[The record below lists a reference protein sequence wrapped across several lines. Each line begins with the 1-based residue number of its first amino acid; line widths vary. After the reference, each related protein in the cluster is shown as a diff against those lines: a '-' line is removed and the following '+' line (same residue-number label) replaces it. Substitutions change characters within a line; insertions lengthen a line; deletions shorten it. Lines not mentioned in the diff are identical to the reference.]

1 MNMLDTYY
9 FKNKK
14 QTEKMLNEN
23 RAKLTN
29 WFLFEMQKYQNAE
42 KNFDQW
48 FTEYTGQSFDEMLK
62 EQGDY
67 ITAYAD
73 EEDELLSK
81 KIDAQYYEENKK

>member
-1 MNMLDTYY
+1 MSSFVQDWKCSKCKSDNACYED
-9 FKNKK
+9 FKDKK

-48 FTEYTGQSFDEMLK
+48 FTEYTGQSFDEMLN
-62 EQGDY
+62 EQASEQKG
-67 ITAYAD
+67 
-73 EEDELLSK
+73 
-81 KIDAQYYEENKK
+81 

>member
-1 MNMLDTYY
+1 MSNCYDHELKMNMLDTYY
-9 FKNKK
+9 FKDKK

-62 EQGDY
+62 EQASEQKG
-67 ITAYAD
+67 
-73 EEDELLSK
+73 
-81 KIDAQYYEENKK
+81 